1 MIMAIEGK
9 QVTGAII
16 VGVAGTVLVSCFCG
30 GGRYCC
36 VKEFDNDNLLGAYYG

>member
-1 MIMAIEGK
+1 MAIEGK

-16 VGVAGTVLVSCFCG
+16 IGVAGTVLVSCFCG

-36 VKEFDNDNLLGAYYG
+36 IKDFGNDNLLGAYYG